1 MIAYLSVFRIRF
13 SQSLQH
19 RTAAYA
25 GIVTQFA
32 WGFMGILAFG
42 AFYRA
47 SPDAFPMT
55 FAEFTSYIWIQQAFL
70 AMFMMW
76 FFENDI
82 FSAIV
87 SGNVAYELVRPIDLY
102 GKWFFQGCANRL
114 ARAALRCMPILA
126 VALFL
131 PENMRLHLPPNAQQ
145 FVLFVLSAALSLFVV
160 AAFSM
165 LVYIVT
171 FSTLSSQGPRM
182 ISIIL
187 VEFMAGAVIPL
198 PFFPN
203 GFRQIAELL
212 PFGAMQNMPLR
223 IYSGNISGIESLR
236 GIALQVFWLVAL
248 VIIGKL
254 MMKRALKKIV
264 VQGG

>member
-13 SQSLQH
+13 SQSLQY
-19 RTAAYA
+19 RAAAYA
-25 GIVTQFA
+25 GAATQFA
-32 WGFMGILAFG
+32 WGFMSIFAFG

-47 SPDAFPMT
+47 NPAAFPMT
-55 FAEFTSYIWIQQAFL
+55 FAEFTSYIWLQQAFL

-76 FFENDI
+76 FLENDI
-82 FSAIV
+82 FSAIT

-102 GKWFFQGCANRL
+102 GKWFFQNCANRL
-114 ARAALRCMPILA
+114 ARATLRCMPILA
-126 VALFL
+126 VAFFL
-131 PENMRLHLPPNAQQ
+131 PERMRLHLPPSITQ
-145 FVLFVLSAALSLFVV
+145 FVLFVLSAALSLLVV

-171 FSTLSSQGPRM
+171 FSTLSSQGPRV
-182 ISIIL
+182 ISVVL
-187 VEFMAGAVIPL
+187 VDFLAGSVIPL

-203 GFRQIAELL
+203 GFRQFAEFL

-223 IYSGNISGIESLR
+223 IYSGNISGAECLN
-236 GIALQVFWLVAL
+236 GMLLQVFWIFVLV
-248 VIIGKL
+248 VIGKL
-254 MMKRALKKIV
+254 LIKRALKKVV